1 MSAVTQLGPLR
12 SQAKPRRV
20 CTPTFHPPPTGRE
33 ERRGATGRAVHPLEL
48 GEKSASEL
56 HTSPYRGCRGE
67 PGETATGDAL
77 SGEAPPPLTSEWDG
91 RYVAQ
96 SLQGEV
102 TATDPA
108 LWGDGVHA

>member
-1 MSAVTQLGPLR
+1 MRASST
-12 SQAKPRRV
+12 RV
-20 CTPTFHPPPTGRE
+20 RTEGAEGSPGRQQPE
-33 ERRGATGRAVHPLEL
+33 MLCQE
-48 GEKSASEL
+48 S
-56 HTSPYRGCRGE
+56 
-67 PGETATGDAL
+67 
-77 SGEAPPPLTSEWDG
+77 PPPLTSEWDG